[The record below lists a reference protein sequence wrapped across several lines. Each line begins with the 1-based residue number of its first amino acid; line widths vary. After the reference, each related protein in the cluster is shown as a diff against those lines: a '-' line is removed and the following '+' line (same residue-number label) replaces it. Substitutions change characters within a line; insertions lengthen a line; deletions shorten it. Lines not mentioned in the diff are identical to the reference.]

1 MEREGRDDRAER
13 HEGSQAAV
21 ERLGTPYSAP
31 PVEVVKGLPGRTVT
45 ESYGAGED
53 PWPALHHYG
62 SLARSRAACYT
73 SCTMALAD
81 NVSHNIF
88 TTRQAKNLSQAAL
101 AKKSKISVSYVSM
114 LERGMRVPPLE
125 TLETIAKALGV
136 PPLDLIQKP
145 AGKAAGRAR
154 K

>member
-1 MEREGRDDRAER
+1 M
-13 HEGSQAAV
+13 
-21 ERLGTPYSAP
+21 T
-31 PVEVVKGLPGRTVT
+31 
-45 ESYGAGED
+45 
-53 PWPALHHYG
+53 
-62 SLARSRAACYT
+62 
-73 SCTMALAD
+73 LAD

-125 TLETIAKALGV
+125 TLETLAKALGV
-136 PPLDLIQKP
+136 PPLDLLQRP